1 MAAADPVGNVIF
13 PSEMNSGDSWDATVP
28 YPAPISIPESTNI
41 LAELS
46 MYASAM
52 NTPVRLSD
60 NAPSAS
66 SEETDDGLFR
76 TGPTK
81 QGMKRSL
88 SPLSKPLNKKA
99 KVGKT
104 EYGFIT
110 EPVTPSTRSRPA
122 PFSVSKIPVP
132 APMSP
137 ATHSLCTD
145 EADEVMSM
153 PPTPIPADLSC
164 LPHLSK
170 EQTAKRRALRRA
182 ALKRSRSRKEEGITL
197 PKMELS
203 IKSEGEMSQTGEP
216 VDKKAARA
224 IRNRE
229 AAMKSRVEAKQKMR
243 KLQDENDNL
252 NVKVKSLTTENL
264 ELTSQLKN
272 LLQHTL
278 GVQVAEGQDVKQVFN
293 AFARITNQQ

>member
-1 MAAADPVGNVIF
+1 MAAADPVANVIF
-13 PSEMNSGDSWDATVP
+13 PAEMNTADSWDASVP
-28 YPAPISIPESTNI
+28 YPAPIAIPESSNI

-46 MYASAM
+46 MYTSAI
-52 NTPVRLSD
+52 NTPVPVSD
-60 NAPSAS
+60 NAHSAS

-88 SPLSKPLNKKA
+88 SPLSKPLNKKP

-104 EYGFIT
+104 EYSFI
-110 EPVTPSTRSRPA
+110 EPVTPSTRSKPA
-122 PFSVSKIPVP
+122 LLGMSKISVS
-132 APMSP
+132 APLSP
-137 ATHSLCTD
+137 ATQSLCTE
-145 EADEVMSM
+145 EADEVLSM
-153 PPTPIPADLSC
+153 PPTPIPSDFSS
-164 LPHLSK
+164 LPAMSK
-170 EQTAKRRALRRA
+170 EQKAKRRALRRA
-182 ALKRSRSRKEEGITL
+182 HLKRSRSRKEEGISL
-197 PKMELS
+197 PKMEC
-203 IKSEGEMSQTGEP
+203 IVKVEGEMTQTGEP

-243 KLQDENDNL
+243 KLQDENETLNL
-252 NVKVKSLTTENL
+252 KVKNLSSEND